1 MFNVRLAGCRCRVP
15 KCPTA
20 LNVRQILFFSKSV
33 IMMKEIIINSKI
45 NKYFK
50 KIISEK
56 YSESNLEKK
65 MSDI

>member
-1 MFNVRLAGCRCRVP
+1 
-15 KCPTA
+15 
-20 LNVRQILFFSKSV
+20 
-33 IMMKEIIINSKI
+33 MMNEIIINSKI

-65 MSDI
+65 MSDT